1 MKRLAWLAA
10 VSCLLLAACGQQSA
24 PAPEGA
30 APAAS
35 PATTQAAP
43 PAPAGA
49 PAPGTAPAPAEVVNA
64 GEELETVDS
73 EEAAPASASPLL
85 TAALAATPAAAAPP
99 GKWTENQNYLRLIPA
114 QATVQNLKAGHVEVV
129 EVFWYACPHCFAIDP
144 MIESWIKSKK
154 PAYVDFVRVP
164 AMWNDGTKLLGR
176 MYYTVEALGRLEN
189 MHSAIFNAAHNNQ
202 LTLIDQGGDPEAT
215 GKLQAAFAQKFGV
228 SAADYLR
235 EYNGFGVDQKM
246 RLAEQRGRAYL
257 VTSVPTFVVNGKYV
271 TDVGHAGG
279 EAQLFELLNDLA
291 AMEKAG
297 R

>member
-1 MKRLAWLAA
+1 MTRLAWLAA

-24 PAPEGA
+24 PAPNSA

-35 PATTQAAP
+35 PAIAKTAAP
-43 PAPAGA
+43 AAAGA
-49 PAPGTAPAPAEVVNA
+49 PAAAAAPAPAEVVNA
-64 GEELETVDS
+64 GEDLETVDS
-73 EEAAPASASPLL
+73 EEAAPAAESPLL
-85 TAALAATPAAAAPP
+85 TAALASKPAPAPP
-99 GKWTENQNYLRLIPA
+99 GKWIENQNYLRLIPA

-129 EVFWYACPHCFAIDP
+129 EVFWYACPHCYDLDKFVED
-144 MIESWIKSKK
+144 WRKNKK
-154 PAYVDFVRVP
+154 PAYVDFVRMP
-164 AMWNDGTKLLGR
+164 AMWNEGTKLLAR
-176 MYYTVEALGRLEN
+176 MYYTVEALGRLED
-189 MHSAIFNAAHNNQ
+189 MHTAIFNAAHNNQ

-215 GKLQAAFAQKFGV
+215 GKLQAEFAHKFGIA
-228 SAADYLR
+228 SADYLR

-271 TDVGHAGG
+271 TDVAHARG

>member
-1 MKRLAWLAA
+1 MTRLAWLAA

-24 PAPEGA
+24 PAPESA
-30 APAAS
+30 APAANSATAQS
-35 PATTQAAP
+35 PAP
-43 PAPAGA
+43 KPGSAPAA
-49 PAPGTAPAPAEVVNA
+49 ATAPAPAEVVNA
-64 GEELETVDS
+64 GEDLETVDS
-73 EEAAPASASPLL
+73 EEAAPSSASPLL
-85 TAALAATPAAAAPP
+85 TAALAAAPAPAPP
-99 GKWTENQNYLRLIPA
+99 GKWIENQHYLRLIPA

-129 EVFWYACPHCFAIDP
+129 EVFWYACPHCFELDP
-144 MIESWIKSKK
+144 TVEAWRTAKK
-154 PAYVDFVRVP
+154 PTYVDFVRMP
-164 AMWNDGTKLLGR
+164 AMWNDGTKLLAR
-176 MYYTVEALGRLEN
+176 MYYTVEALGQLQS
-189 MHSAIFNAAHNNQ
+189 MHAAIFNAAHSNQ
-202 LTLIDQGGDPEAT
+202 LTLIDQGGDAAAT
-215 GKLQAAFAQKFGV
+215 GKLQANFAHNFGI

-279 EAQLFELLNDLA
+279 VQQLFELLNDLA